1 MLGPGGDPNARALAT
16 RPGALRFSAPRWTH
30 FRPSPSACK
39 HEPEAHHRRLGV
51 TAAVDGHAG
60 AALGGA
66 QEAALVPSGV
76 CRVPVHGA
84 IGRSVFDDDPP
95 SASRRRRSPCRGQ
108 GACSVC
114 RASCCEGLRDGIA
127 ATAPRKNGTAGAG
140 GGGEPPYRRPVSR
153 GVPDVQ
159 SGPDRPSARYVS
171 LSSRSCRPSSR
182 ALSSSGVSRSSGGCS
197 CLRRRSHAETR
208 ANMPLMLLP
217 AAVKGRGPGGGRTPS
232 ASSNPALDPKR
243 PQAASPDVLSAMSST
258 IRTVGWSASST

>member
-1 MLGPGGDPNARALAT
+1 MVTLARRLA
-16 RPGALRFSAPRWTH
+16 ALR
-30 FRPSPSACK
+30 RPLSSLQVFAACLCT
-39 HEPEAHHRRLGV
+39 EQLGDQCSTTIRLVLLAGDV
-51 TAAVDGHAG
+51 VLVAVK
-60 AALGGA
+60 
-66 QEAALVPSGV
+66 
-76 CRVPVHGA
+76 VPVL
-84 IGRSVFDDDPP
+84 SVEQVV
-95 SASRRRRSPCRGQ
+95 AKE
-108 GACSVC
+108 V
-114 RASCCEGLRDGIA
+114 RDGIA

-217 AAVKGRGPGGGRTPS
+217 AAAKGRGPGGGRTPS
-232 ASSNPALDPKR
+232 ASSNPPYEPKR
-243 PQAASPDVLSAMSST
+243 PQAASPDALSAMSST